1 MDNQLTDM
9 INSLLSNPQGLE
21 AVSRL
26 IKGENTSEN
35 QQQQMSVH
43 TKNQS
48 TELPDLNFLT
58 NILGSN
64 QNGVNALLK
73 LKKAYDV
80 YNNTYDP
87 GINLINAL
95 SPYLSSKRVA
105 NANKIINAVKVS
117 RVINSFREE

>member
-35 QQQQMSVH
+35 QQEQMSDH

-105 NANKIINAVKVS
+105 NANKIINAVKMS